1 MPFASA
7 NSSHT
12 STPRGKGKSK
22 RKNPRRKAWTRGT
35 DFMGTRVSRKALT
48 LFTGQLATLLQSGLP
63 LLKSLEVLTRQQ
75 KNPGFRRIIRKM
87 ADDVRAGNTVSH
99 SLARYPKVFGN
110 LYCNM
115 VRAGEASGHLDL
127 VLDRLARF
135 MEKAQRLRGKLLSAM
150 VYPIVVMALAFSIL
164 GFLMV
169 FVVPRFQAIY
179 ANFLGGASLPPLTQ
193 AILNLSLLVKDHIL
207 IILILAFLLIM
218 GIKLLGAV
226 ENARY
231 AVDLMKVKLPI
242 FGDLLKKSALSRF
255 ARTLGTLQGS
265 AVPLLE
271 ALEITGAVVGNRV
284 YQRELEITYARV
296 RDGDPISKPLS
307 QTRHFPEM
315 VSSLIEVGEETGTVP
330 EMLNR
335 IADNY
340 DQELDNSIAAM
351 TSVLEPVMIVLL
363 AVVVGVIVTA
373 LFLPLVGIFQNLTA

>member
-1 MPFASA
+1 MPVASTRSP
-7 NSSHT
+7 NPST
-12 STPRGKGKSK
+12 SRGKGKPG
-22 RKNPRRKAWTRGT
+22 RKNPRRKPRSRRTGILN
-35 DFMGTRVSRKALT
+35 TRVRRKALT
-48 LFTGQLATLLQSGLP
+48 LFTGQLATLLRSGLP

-75 KNPGFRRIIRKM
+75 RNPGFRRIIRNL
-87 ADDVRAGNTVSH
+87 ADDVRAGNTISNG
-99 SLARYPKVFGN
+99 LARYPKVFGN

-135 MEKAQRLRGKLLSAM
+135 MEKAQRLRGKLMAAM
-150 VYPIVVMALAFSIL
+150 VYPIVVMTLAFSIL

-169 FVVPRFQAIY
+169 FVVPRFEAIY

-193 AILNLSLLVKDHIL
+193 AILNLSLFVKDRIL
-207 IILILAFLLIM
+207 IILIVVFLLIA
-218 GIKLLGAV
+218 GIKLLGTV
-226 ENARY
+226 EKVRY

-284 YQRELEITYARV
+284 YQRELEITHARV

-307 QTRHFPEM
+307 QTHHFPEM

-330 EMLNR
+330 DMLNR

-351 TSVLEPVMIVLL
+351 TSIMEPVMIVLL
-363 AVVVGVIVTA
+363 AVVVGVIVIA
-373 LFLPLVGIFQNLTA
+373 LFLPLVGIFQNLAA

>member
-1 MPFASA
+1 MPLLIPDLREAP
-7 NSSHT
+7 
-12 STPRGKGKSK
+12 PRH
-22 RKNPRRKAWTRGT
+22 RRL
-35 DFMGTRVSRKALT
+35 LT

-75 KNPGFRRIIRKM
+75 RNPGFRRIIRNL
-87 ADDVRAGNTVSH
+87 ADDVRAGNTLSNG
-99 SLARYPKVFGN
+99 LARHPKVFNN

-115 VRAGEASGHLDL
+115 VRAGEASGNLHL

-135 MEKAQRLRGKLLSAM
+135 MDKAQRLRGKLLAAM
-150 VYPIVVMALAFSIL
+150 VYPIVVMSLAVSIL

-193 AILNLSLLVKDHIL
+193 AILQLSLFLKDRYL
-207 IILILAFLLIM
+207 IILAVVFLFLLLF
-218 GIKLLGAV
+218 KLFGPLEKV
-226 ENARY
+226 RY
-231 AVDLMKVKLPI
+231 ALDLLKLKLPI
-242 FGDLLKKSALSRF
+242 FGDLLRKSALSRF
-255 ARTLGTLQGS
+255 ASTLGTLQGS

-271 ALEITGAVVGNRV
+271 ALEITSAVVGNRV
-284 YQRELEITYARV
+284 YRRELQFTYARV

-307 QTRHFPEM
+307 QSKHFPHM
-315 VSSLIEVGEETGTVP
+315 VPSLIEVGEETGALP

-340 DQELDNSIAAM
+340 DQELDNSISAL
-351 TSVLEPVMIVLL
+351 TSILEPVMIVLL
-363 AVVVGVIVTA
+363 ALVVGVIVIA

>member
-1 MPFASA
+1 MPFASTE
-7 NSSHT
+7 SPYP
-12 STPRGKGKSK
+12 STPRGKAKPS
-22 RKNPRRKAWTRGT
+22 RKNPRRKARTRRKGY
-35 DFMGTRVSRKALT
+35 GSTRVRQKALT

-75 KNPGFRRIIRKM
+75 KNPGFRRIIRNL
-87 ADDVRAGNTVSH
+87 ADDVRAGNPISNG
-99 SLARYPKVFGN
+99 LARYPKVFGN

-135 MEKAQRLRGKLLSAM
+135 MEKAQRLRGKLVAAM
-150 VYPIVVMALAFSIL
+150 VYPIVVMTLAVSIL

-169 FVVPRFQAIY
+169 FVVPRFEAIY

-193 AILNLSLLVKDHIL
+193 AILDMSLFAKDHIL
-207 IILILAFLLIM
+207 IILIVVLLILM
-218 GIKLLGAV
+218 AIKLLGTV
-226 ENARY
+226 EKVRFAI
-231 AVDLMKVKLPI
+231 DSMKVKLPI
-242 FGDLLKKSALSRF
+242 FGDLIRKSALSRF
-255 ARTLGTLQGS
+255 ARTLATLQGS

-296 RDGDPISKPLS
+296 RDGDPISRPLS
-307 QTRHFPEM
+307 QTRHFPDM

-330 EMLNR
+330 DMLNR

-340 DQELDNSIAAM
+340 DQELDNSISAM
-351 TSVLEPVMIVLL
+351 TSVMEPVMIVLL
-363 AVVVGVIVTA
+363 AVVVGVIVIA

>member
-1 MPFASA
+1 MPVASTKSPNPSA
-7 NSSHT
+7 S
-12 STPRGKGKSK
+12 RGKGKPG
-22 RKNPRRKAWTRGT
+22 RKNPRRKARSRRTVIWN
-35 DFMGTRVSRKALT
+35 TRVRRKALT
-48 LFTGQLATLLQSGLP
+48 LFTGQLATLLHSGLP

-75 KNPGFRRIIRKM
+75 KNPGFRSIIRNL
-87 ADDVRAGNTVSH
+87 ADDVRAGNTISNG
-99 SLARYPKVFGN
+99 LARYPKVFGN
-110 LYCNM
+110 LYYNM

-127 VLDRLARF
+127 VLERLARF
-135 MEKAQRLRGKLLSAM
+135 MEKAQRLRGKLMAAM
-150 VYPIVVMALAFSIL
+150 VYPIVVMTLAFSIL

-169 FVVPRFQAIY
+169 FVVPRFEAIY

-193 AILNLSLLVKDHIL
+193 AILGLSLFVKDRIL
-207 IILILAFLLIM
+207 IILIVVFLLIV

-226 ENARY
+226 EKVRY
-231 AVDLMKVKLPI
+231 AVDLIKVKLPI

-330 EMLNR
+330 DMLNR

-351 TSVLEPVMIVLL
+351 TSIMEPVMIVLL
-363 AVVVGVIVTA
+363 AVVVGVIVIA
-373 LFLPLVGIFQNLTA
+373 LFLPLVGIFQNLAA